1 MTRLLTAIV
10 LLPIVVGVLWYGPLP
25 AVAGLIGVVALLA
38 FAEYAGMARQ
48 ARPGFAAV
56 VSGAVTLATFVAV
69 ALGVPLVLVLGPAL
83 LVTGLVGIAQGHP
96 GDDAIG
102 RAGAAFFPACYI
114 GVPLGLAVVLR
125 TQWNAGV
132 LLLPFLT
139 IVASDSSQYYAG
151 RLFGRTPLAPA
162 ISPKKTV
169 EGAIGGVVAAAV
181 ATAALGRY
189 VLPGAGLLPLVALG
203 LLLAGAGI
211 AGDLVRVAAQA
222 QHRHQGLLGPPPR
235 PRRHARP
242 HRRAAV
248 RLPGLLRV
256 SRVRRLVATDRSD
269 KISHG

>member
-10 LLPIVVGVLWYGPLP
+10 LLPIVVGVLWYGPLA

-189 VLPGAGLLPLVALG
+189 VLPGAGVLPLVALG

-211 AGDLVRVAAQA
+211 AGDLFESLLKRSTGIKDSS
-222 QHRHQGLLGPPPR
+222 GLL
-235 PRRHARP
+235 
-242 HRRAAV
+242 
-248 RLPGLLRV
+248 PGHGGMLDRIDALLFACPAYYV
-256 SRVRRLVATDRSD
+256 FLVFA
-269 KISHG
+269 GW